1 MSDGA
6 LTLLLLA
13 AMVAGPVGAFLV
25 RPALLAAYL
34 LFPVAA
40 SASLGR
46 RWLLRAAALET
57 PAAASLALGLLSG
70 DSALALRSLRWAAAV
85 PCGLAMAGWL
95 GTCRMERVITGLSRR
110 LGRAG
115 EPLEVL
121 ALLLASAGP
130 SAESVRSA
138 YRRSRR
144 EGGGVA
150 ESAESALCGLVLAR
164 PGQGE
169 PSTPGGWAPAA
180 AAAAWM
186 LFLAGLGGA

>member
-13 AMVAGPVGAFLV
+13 AMLAGPLGAFLV
-25 RPALLAAYL
+25 SPPL
-34 LFPVAA
+34 LFAFLVFPLTA
-40 SASLGR
+40 SVSMGR
-46 RWLLRAAALET
+46 GWLLRAAVLET
-57 PAAASLALGLLSG
+57 PAAASLALGLLSE

-85 PCGLAMAGWL
+85 SCGLAMAGWL
-95 GTCRMERVITGLSRR
+95 GTCRIERVLTGLSRR

-115 EPLEVL
+115 EALEVL

-144 EGGGVA
+144 EGGGVT
-150 ESAESALCGLVLAR
+150 ESAESALCQLVLVR
-164 PGQGE
+164 PGRGE
-169 PSTPGGWAPAA
+169 PSSPSGWAPAA
-180 AAAAWM
+180 ATAGWV
-186 LFLAGLGGA
+186 LFLAGLVGL